1 MRKKAFPI
9 LIFDSISKHGQ
20 KERSRMNIEAAGDL
34 SDSDDPARE
43 VPPGRIFAF
52 YILTGLA
59 AVLFLLGLFN
69 LTIIKGEENRRLSD
83 ENRIR
88 LVDIEQERGRILDR
102 NGKVVADS
110 ERVYFLKK
118 GSKFTKV
125 SEVQVNDLQS
135 QGLASENF
143 EGELGLI
150 VQEVERN
157 YPQATASAHLI
168 GYVSGPQEKDTQ
180 EGQQISPVEK
190 IGRLGIEEYYD
201 DFLRGK
207 LGKKLIEVDSQE
219 KKVTILGTEEPKVGA
234 TLNLTLDSAL
244 QKAAFDA
251 LKKGIETAKVKKGAL
266 IVQDPQSGG
275 ILALVSFPSFDPDNI
290 QKSKDEDQPFFNRAI
305 SGVYPPGSVFK
316 IATSLAG
323 LESGQITKDTEIE
336 DVGEFEIAGTKFANW
351 YFLTYGKKD
360 GVLKIERA
368 IARSNDIFFFRVAE
382 RTGLDAI
389 RQMAKKL
396 GFGQKTGVDLP
407 GEAFGLLPDEV
418 WKKSTLGDQWFLG
431 DTLHLAIGQGFML
444 TTPAQV
450 NLMTSYMASGK
461 IYKPHVVSK
470 IEDLP
475 DGAKPVE
482 IGPKVIA
489 QDLVKGDNFNLVRE
503 GMKKACEQG
512 GTGFPFFAA
521 PYKVGCKTG
530 TAEKALGNPH
540 AWFTAFAPFDNPQI
554 TITVIIEDGGE
565 GSAVAAPVAREILD
579 WLSKNK
585 KFNIKE

>member
-1 MRKKAFPI
+1 MRKKAFPV
-9 LIFDSISKHGQ
+9 LIFDSISRHGQ
-20 KERSRMNIEAAGDL
+20 KEKSRLNIEAAG
-34 SDSDDPARE
+34 SFGDSDDPARE
-43 VPPGRIFAF
+43 VPQDRIIAF
-52 YILTGLA
+52 YILAVFA
-59 AVLFLLGLFN
+59 AAFFLLGLFN
-69 LTIIKGEENRRLSD
+69 LTVVNGEENRRLAD

-88 LVDIEQERGRILDR
+88 LVHIEQERGRILDR
-102 NGKVVADS
+102 NGKVVAES
-110 ERVYFLKK
+110 ERVFFLKK

-150 VQEVERN
+150 VSEVKRN

-168 GYVSGPQEKDTQ
+168 GYVSGPQEADAKNG
-180 EGQQISPVEK
+180 EQISPVEK
-190 IGRLGIEEYYD
+190 IGRLGIEQYYD

-207 LGKKLIEVDSQE
+207 LGKKLVEVDSKE
-219 KKVTILGTEEPKVGA
+219 RKVTILGTEEPKVGA
-234 TLNLTLDSAL
+234 TIKLTLDSAL
-244 QKAAFDA
+244 QKAAFDS
-251 LKKGIETAKVKKGAL
+251 LKKGIETAKSKKGAL
-266 IVQDPQSGG
+266 IAQDPQSGG
-275 ILALVSFPSFDPDNI
+275 ILALVSFPSFDPLNI
-290 QKSKDEDQPFFNRAI
+290 QKSQDDKDQPFFNRAI

-323 LESGQITKDTEIE
+323 LETGQITKDTEIE

-360 GVLKIERA
+360 GVLKIDKA

-389 RQMAKKL
+389 REMAKKL

-418 WKKSTLGDQWFLG
+418 WKQSTLKDQWFLG

-444 TTPAQV
+444 TTPVQV

-470 IEDLP
+470 IENLEED
-475 DGAKPVE
+475 AKPIE
-482 IGPKVIA
+482 IPPKVMA
-489 QDLVKGDNFNLVRE
+489 QNLVSSENFNLVRQ
-503 GMKKACEQG
+503 GMKQACETG
-512 GTGFPFFAA
+512 GTAFPFFGA

-540 AWFTAFAPFDNPQI
+540 AWFTAFAPFDNPVI
-554 TITVIIEDGGE
+554 SITVIIEDGGE
-565 GSAVAAPVAREILD
+565 GSATAAPVAREILD
-579 WLSKNK
+579 FWMQNRK
-585 KFNIKE
+585 

>member
-1 MRKKAFPI
+1 MRKKTFPI

-20 KERSRMNIEAAGDL
+20 KERSRLNIEAAGDL
-34 SDSDDPARE
+34 GDSDDPARE
-43 VPPGRIFAF
+43 VPPGRIFVF
-52 YILTGLA
+52 YILVVLA
-59 AVLFLLGLFN
+59 AVFCLLGLFN
-69 LTIIKGEENRRLSD
+69 LAVVNGEENRRLAD

-102 NGKVVADS
+102 NGKVVAES
-110 ERVYFLKK
+110 ERVFFLKK

-125 SEVQVNDLQS
+125 SEVQVNYLQS

-150 VQEVERN
+150 VSEVKRN

-168 GYVSGPQEKDTQ
+168 GYVSGPQEADAKNG
-180 EGQQISPVEK
+180 EQISPVEK
-190 IGRLGIEEYYD
+190 IGRLGIEQYYD

-207 LGKKLIEVDSQE
+207 LGKKLVEVDSKE
-219 KKVTILGTEEPKVGA
+219 RKVTILGTEEPKVGA
-234 TLNLTLDSAL
+234 TIKLTLDSAL
-244 QKAAFDA
+244 QKAAFDS
-251 LKKGIETAKVKKGAL
+251 LKKGIETAKSKKGAL
-266 IVQDPQSGG
+266 IAQDPQSGG
-275 ILALVSFPSFDPDNI
+275 ILALVSFPSFDPLNI
-290 QKSKDEDQPFFNRAI
+290 QKSQDDKDQPFFNRAI
-305 SGVYPPGSVFK
+305 AGVYPPGSVFK
-316 IATSLAG
+316 IATSLDG

-336 DVGEFEIAGTKFANW
+336 DVGEFEIAGTKFINW

-360 GVLKIERA
+360 GILKIDRA

-418 WKKSTLGDQWFLG
+418 WKQSTLGDQWYLG

-450 NLMTSYMASGK
+450 NLATAYMASGK

-470 IEDLP
+470 IENLL
-475 DGAKPVE
+475 DGVKPVE
-482 IGPKVIA
+482 IPPKVIA
-489 QDLVKGDNFNLVRE
+489 ENLVSSENFDLVRQ
-503 GMKKACEQG
+503 GMKQACETG
-512 GTGFPFFAA
+512 GTAFPFFTAS
-521 PYKVGCKTG
+521 YKVGCKTG

-540 AWFTAFAPFDNPQI
+540 AWFTAFAPFDDPVI
-554 TITVIIEDGGE
+554 SITVIIEDGGE

-579 WLSKNK
+579 WMYQNK
-585 KFNIKE
+585 KL

>member
-1 MRKKAFPI
+1 MRKKTFPI

-20 KERSRMNIEAAGDL
+20 KERSRLNIEAAGDL
-34 SDSDDPARE
+34 GDSDDPARE

-52 YILTGLA
+52 YILAVLA
-59 AVLFLLGLFN
+59 AGFFLLGLFN
-69 LTIIKGEENRRLSD
+69 LTVVNGEENRRLAD

-102 NGKVVADS
+102 NGKVMADS
-110 ERVYFLKK
+110 ERVYLLKK

-125 SEVQVNDLQS
+125 SEEQVNDLQS

-150 VQEVERN
+150 ISEVKRN
-157 YPQATASAHLI
+157 YPQATASTHLV
-168 GYVSGPQEKDTQ
+168 GYVSGPHETDAD
-180 EGQQISPVEK
+180 GGRQQISPVEK
-190 IGRLGIEEYYD
+190 IGRLGIEEYYN

-207 LGKKLIEVDSQE
+207 LGKKLVEVDSLG
-219 KKVTILGTEEPKVGA
+219 KKVTLLGQEEPQKGA
-234 TLNLTLDSAL
+234 TINLTLDSAL
-244 QKAAFDA
+244 QKMVFDA
-251 LKKGIETAKVKKGAL
+251 LKKRIEAVKVKKGAV
-266 IVQDPQSGG
+266 IVQNPQNGEV
-275 ILALVSFPSFDPDNI
+275 LALVSIPSFDPDNI
-290 QKSKDEDQPFFNRAI
+290 QKSTKDDNQPFYNRAI

-316 IATSLAG
+316 ISTALAG
-323 LESGQITKDTEIE
+323 LESGKITKDTKIE
-336 DVGEFEIAGTKFANW
+336 DVGEFNIGETKFANW

-382 RTGLDAI
+382 RTGLDTI
-389 RQMAKKL
+389 RQIAKKL
-396 GFGQKTGVDLP
+396 GFGQKTGIDLP

-418 WKKSTLGDQWFLG
+418 WKDSTLKEQWFLG

-444 TTPAQV
+444 STPVQV

-461 IYKPHVVSK
+461 IFKPHVVSK
-470 IEDLP
+470 IENLP
-475 DGAKPVE
+475 NETKPVE
-482 IGPKVIA
+482 ISPKIIA
-489 QDLVKGDNFNLVRE
+489 ENLVNDENLNIVRD
-503 GMKKACEQG
+503 GMKQACEQG
-512 GTGFPFFAA
+512 GTAFPFFTA

-565 GSAVAAPVAREILD
+565 GSVVAAPVAREILD
-579 WLSKNK
+579 WWFQK
-585 KFNIKE
+585 K

>member
-1 MRKKAFPI
+1 MHKKTFPI
-9 LIFDSISKHGQ
+9 LIYDSISKHGQ
-20 KERSRMNIEAAGDL
+20 KDRSRLKIEAAGDL
-34 SDSDDPARE
+34 GDSDDPARE

-59 AVLFLLGLFN
+59 VALFLFGLFN

-110 ERVYFLKK
+110 QRVFFLKK

-125 SEVQVNDLQS
+125 SQQQVNDLQS

-150 VQEVERN
+150 VSEVMRN

-168 GYVSGPQEKDTQ
+168 GYVSGPQEADAKKG
-180 EGQQISPVEK
+180 EQISPVEK

-207 LGKKLIEVDSQE
+207 LGKKLIEVDSQG
-219 KKVTILGTEEPKVGA
+219 KKVTILGTEEPQKGA
-234 TLNLTLDSAL
+234 TLHLTLDSQL
-244 QKAAFDA
+244 QEAAFDA
-251 LKKGIETAKVKKGAL
+251 LKKGIDLAKAKKGAV
-266 IVQDPQSGG
+266 IAQDPQSGG

-290 QKSKDEDQPFFNRAI
+290 QKSEDSDQPFFNRAVA
-305 SGVYPPGSVFK
+305 GVYPPGSVIK

-336 DVGEFEIAGTKFANW
+336 DVGEFEIAGTKFINW

-360 GVLKIERA
+360 GILKIDRA

-418 WKKSTLGDQWFLG
+418 WKKSTLKDQWYLG

-470 IEDLP
+470 IENLP
-475 DGAKPVE
+475 DGAKPIE
-482 IGPKVIA
+482 ILPKVMSENLVSSENF
-489 QDLVKGDNFNLVRE
+489 DLVRQ
-503 GMKKACEQG
+503 GMKQACETG
-512 GTGFPFFAA
+512 GTAFPFFTAS
-521 PYKVGCKTG
+521 YKVGCKTG

-540 AWFTAFAPFDNPQI
+540 AWFTAFAPFDDPVI
-554 TITVIIEDGGE
+554 SITVIIEDGGE

-579 WLSKNK
+579 WMYQNK
-585 KFNIKE
+585 KL

>member
-1 MRKKAFPI
+1 MRKKTFPI

-20 KERSRMNIEAAGDL
+20 KERSRLNIEAAGDL
-34 SDSDDPARE
+34 GDSGDPLQKI
-43 VPPGRIFAF
+43 PPGRIFAF
-52 YILTGLA
+52 YILAVLA
-59 AVLFLLGLFN
+59 AVFFLLGLFN
-69 LTIIKGEENRRLSD
+69 LTVVNGEENRRLAD

-102 NGKVVADS
+102 NGKVLADS
-110 ERVYFLKK
+110 QRTYYLKK
-118 GSKFTKV
+118 GFKFTKINKQ
-125 SEVQVNDLQS
+125 QVDDLQN

-143 EGELGLI
+143 EGDLGLI
-150 VQEVERN
+150 VQEVQRN

-168 GYVSGPQEKDTQ
+168 GYVSGPQEADAKN
-180 EGQQISPVEK
+180 GQQISPVEK
-190 IGRLGIEEYYD
+190 VGRLGIEEYYD

-219 KKVTILGTEEPKVGA
+219 KKVTILGTEEPKIGA
-234 TLNLTLDSAL
+234 TLNLTLDYAL

-251 LKKGIETAKVKKGAL
+251 LKKGIETAKAKKGAV
-266 IVQDPQSGG
+266 IAQDPQSGG

-323 LESGQITKDTEIE
+323 LETGQITKDTEIE

-360 GVLKIERA
+360 GVLKIDKA

-470 IEDLP
+470 IENLGE
-475 DGAKPVE
+475 GAKPIEISSKVMVE
-482 IGPKVIA
+482 NLVSSENF
-489 QDLVKGDNFNLVRE
+489 DLVRQ

-512 GTGFPFFAA
+512 GTAFPFFTA

-530 TAEKALGNPH
+530 TAEKSLGNPH
-540 AWFTAFAPFDNPQI
+540 AWFTAFAPFDNPAI
-554 TITVIIEDGGE
+554 SITVIIEDGGE
-565 GSAVAAPVAREILD
+565 GSAIAAPVAREILD
-579 WLSKNK
+579 WMFQNKN
-585 KFNIKE
+585 

>member
-1 MRKKAFPI
+1 MRKKTFPI

-20 KERSRMNIEAAGDL
+20 KERSRLNIEAAGDL
-34 SDSDDPARE
+34 GDSDDPARE
-43 VPPGRIFAF
+43 VPPGRIFVF
-52 YILTGLA
+52 YILVVLA
-59 AVLFLLGLFN
+59 AVFFLLGLFN
-69 LTIIKGEENRRLSD
+69 LAVVNGEENRRLAD

-102 NGKVVADS
+102 NGKVVAES
-110 ERVYFLKK
+110 QRVFFLKK

-125 SEVQVNDLQS
+125 SQQQVNDLQS

-143 EGELGLI
+143 EGDLGLI
-150 VQEVERN
+150 VPEVKRN
-157 YPQATASAHLI
+157 YPQATDSAHLI
-168 GYVSGPQEKDTQ
+168 GYVSGPQEKDA
-180 EGQQISPVEK
+180 EKDQQISPVEK

-234 TLNLTLDSAL
+234 TLNLTLDSAF
-244 QKAAFDA
+244 QKTAFDA
-251 LKKGIETAKVKKGAL
+251 LKKGIDLAKAKKGAV
-266 IVQDPQSGG
+266 IAQDPQSGG

-290 QKSKDEDQPFFNRAI
+290 QKSEDSDQPFFNRAVA
-305 SGVYPPGSVFK
+305 GVYPPGSVIK

-336 DVGEFEIAGTKFANW
+336 DVGEFEIAGTKFINW

-360 GVLKIERA
+360 GILKIDRA

-418 WKKSTLGDQWFLG
+418 WKKSTLKDQWYLG

-470 IEDLP
+470 IENLP
-475 DGAKPVE
+475 DGAKPIE
-482 IGPKVIA
+482 ILPKVMSENLVSSENF
-489 QDLVKGDNFNLVRE
+489 DLVRQ
-503 GMKKACEQG
+503 GMKQACETG
-512 GTGFPFFAA
+512 GTAFPFFTAS
-521 PYKVGCKTG
+521 YKVGCKTG

-540 AWFTAFAPFDNPQI
+540 AWFTAFAPFDDPVI
-554 TITVIIEDGGE
+554 SITVIIEDGGE

-579 WLSKNK
+579 WMYQNK
-585 KFNIKE
+585 KL